1 MGTTRSPGIPWTGA
15 RGAVLGLTILVVAGG
30 CGDGGR
36 GDGTPASGHNSRAS
50 MDDASLQTVLDD
62 LLSGAETRRTTAV
75 ASLPAYGA
83 EGVAALGAR
92 LRVSMDEDEITA
104 LSQALLSL
112 GPIADAAVPDL
123 IVALWGADRNG
134 QYAAQDALAKFGEP
148 AARALTA
155 ALDAE
160 PHRAVL
166 AAITL
171 YRFPAFPGV
180 CVPAL
185 VHALDSPDEGVRH
198 SAAGALKV
206 FKEHATP
213 ATPRLIEL
221 LEDTEVMWTASE
233 SLAQIGPS
241 AVPALTEALDAGGKW
256 SKVFGAKALAG
267 IGPPAL
273 AAVPALLRL
282 QRDPMSGVRT
292 SALEALACILPAA
305 DAVPRL
311 LAALRETGNPGL
323 QGAAAESL
331 RALGPAAAGAVP
343 ELRAAMRAGDW
354 YVRLRAAHAV
364 LVIDVSD
371 TEGIDVLAGAL
382 GSRSS
387 FDQGEAADRLG
398 SLGARA
404 VSAVPALRA
413 YVAAGCDGTSCVHA
427 TRALADIQSH
437 ADEK

>member
-1 MGTTRSPGIPWTGA
+1 MGTTRSLRFAWTGA
-15 RGAVLGLTILVVAGG
+15 RGDILGLAALVVAGG
-30 CGDGGR
+30 CGDSGR
-36 GDGTPASGHNSRAS
+36 GDGTSASGHRSRAS
-50 MDDASLQTVLDD
+50 MDAPSLQSVLDD
-62 LLSGAETRRTTAV
+62 LLSGVETRRTTAV

-83 EGVAALGAR
+83 EAVAALGAH
-92 LRVSMDEDEITA
+92 LRVSKDEDEITA
-104 LSQALLSL
+104 ISQALLSL

-123 IVALWGADRNG
+123 VAALWGADRNG
-134 QYAAQDALAKFGEP
+134 EYAAQDALAKFGEP

-155 ALDAE
+155 ALEAE
-160 PHRAVL
+160 PCKAVL

-198 SAAGALKV
+198 SAAGALRV
-206 FKEHATP
+206 FKENAAP

-241 AVPALTEALDAGGKW
+241 AVPALTDALNAGGKW

-267 IGPPAL
+267 IGPPAR

-282 QRDPMSGVRT
+282 QRDPMSGART

-305 DAVPRL
+305 DAVPLL
-311 LAALRETGNPGL
+311 LAALHETGSPGL
-323 QGAAAESL
+323 QGSAAESL
-331 RALGPAAAGAVP
+331 RALGPAAAAAVP
-343 ELRAAMRAGDW
+343 ELRAAMRAGEW

-371 TEGIDVLAGAL
+371 TEGIDVLVAAL

-387 FDQGEAADRLG
+387 FDQGEATDRLG

-413 YVAAGCDGTSCVHA
+413 YVAAGCDGTGCVHA
-427 TRALADIQSH
+427 TRALEEIQTH
-437 ADEK
+437 AGEK